1 MDMQEAQIPDFVSE
15 VAATGCAICAVGHES
30 YIIGDADLS
39 DEDYERVAPV
49 LSKIEDRYGK
59 RDHLKAEIIAYLRSI
74 GRFIDLD
81 DVYAMQQV
89 H

>member
-1 MDMQEAQIPDFVSE
+1 MRHLRRR
-15 VAATGCAICAVGHES
+15 HES
-30 YIIGDADLS
+30 YTIGDADVS

-49 LSKIEDRYGK
+49 LDEIEDRYGE
-59 RDHLKAEIIAYLRSI
+59 RDHLNAEIIAYLRSI

-81 DVYAMQQV
+81 DVYAMRQV